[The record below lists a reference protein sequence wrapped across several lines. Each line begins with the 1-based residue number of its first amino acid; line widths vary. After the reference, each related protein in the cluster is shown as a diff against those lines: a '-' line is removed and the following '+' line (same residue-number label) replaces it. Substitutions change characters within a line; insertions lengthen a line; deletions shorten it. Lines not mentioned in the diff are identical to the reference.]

1 MIRDQDQSA
10 VIIRPKYYI
19 GSCGSVWASDY
30 MRLSHELPMLFQE
43 ASSGNN
49 YSIEFRKLVTS
60 THDVVFYFV
69 DVTLKEDVIC
79 ATPQTGCQ
87 HYCYENEK
95 LAWLVENQLDEI
107 MRIWTEDKERD
118 KESEEILANE
128 LLGKLV
134 SIKENAASL

>member
-1 MIRDQDQSA
+1 M
-10 VIIRPKYYI
+10 IIRPKYYI

-69 DVTLKEDVIC
+69 DVR
-79 ATPQTGCQ
+79 
-87 HYCYENEK
+87 H
-95 LAWLVENQLDEI
+95 
-107 MRIWTEDKERD
+107 
-118 KESEEILANE
+118 
-128 LLGKLV
+128 
-134 SIKENAASL
+134 